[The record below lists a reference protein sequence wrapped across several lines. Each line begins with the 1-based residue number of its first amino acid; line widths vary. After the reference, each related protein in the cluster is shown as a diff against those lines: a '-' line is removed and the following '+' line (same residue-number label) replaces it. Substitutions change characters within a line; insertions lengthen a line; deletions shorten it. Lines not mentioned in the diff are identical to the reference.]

1 MQRSRGVSFPSF
13 RQGRRPSRVAMALPP
28 DRTGERRWHF
38 AICALG
44 LAGFVS
50 PYLVGWIGDLTH
62 RLDVGLYVIA
72 FCLFLGALL
81 VIFVVPVNLA
91 GAITPKKG

>member
-1 MQRSRGVSFPSF
+1 
-13 RQGRRPSRVAMALPP
+13 
-28 DRTGERRWHF
+28 
-38 AICALG
+38 

-72 FCLFLGALL
+72 LCLFLGALL
-81 VIFVVPVNLA
+81 VVVVVPVNLA
-91 GAITPKKG
+91 AAIAPKNGVDGP